1 MEIEN
6 RNSQL
11 PTMTADDLR
20 QQIETRAYELYLAR
34 GAVDGFHEQ
43 DWLRAEDEIIN
54 SIIEP
59 AVAEIREIPKPM
71 KKAAKHA

>member
-59 AVAEIREIPKPM
+59 AVAEIREIPKPL